1 MTRHTFISIAILSL
15 GLGIPAAA
23 AAAENAITT
32 EQVAVALSNA
42 GLNTSAKQVVLLTG
56 VVAST
61 NAPAL
66 KVESMEQWGDRGTK
80 VRLSCVKPE
89 ECLPFFVAIRGSQA
103 QAVSPPIADH
113 SSAAVLRAK
122 PDSASFVVRAGS
134 RETLLLEGGHVHIQM
149 SVVCLE
155 NGAVGQTIRVAS
167 LDHKQT
173 YVAEVGS
180 NQVLRGKLQ

>member
-61 NAPAL
+61 KAPAL

-89 ECLPFFVAIRGSQA
+89 ECLPFFVAIQIGRASCRERG
-103 QAVSPPIADH
+103 
-113 SSAAVLRAK
+113 
-122 PDSASFVVRAGS
+122 
-134 RETLLLEGGHVHIQM
+134 
-149 SVVCLE
+149 
-155 NGAVGQTIRVAS
+155 
-167 LDHKQT
+167 
-173 YVAEVGS
+173 
-180 NQVLRGKLQ
+180 